1 MGDAEL
7 ASMKGLTIKSDDPW
21 SQHAVCATKQ
31 QTLSMLYFKFLSK
44 IDGLFFALHLK
55 IVFCFGW
62 GHLLICVNH
71 FTTCISSPLV
81 FGTAMSCVLA

>member
-7 ASMKGLTIKSDDPW
+7 ASRKGLTIKSDDPW

-44 IDGLFFALHLK
+44 IDGLSFALHLK
-55 IVFCFGW
+55 NSILFWLG
-62 GHLLICVNH
+62 GHLLYLC
-71 FTTCISSPLV
+71 
-81 FGTAMSCVLA
+81 